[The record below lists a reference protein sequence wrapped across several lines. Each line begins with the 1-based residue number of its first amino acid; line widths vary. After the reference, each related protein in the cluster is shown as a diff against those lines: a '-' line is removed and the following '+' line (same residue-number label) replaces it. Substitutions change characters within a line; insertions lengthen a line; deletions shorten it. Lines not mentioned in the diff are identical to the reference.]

1 MRRYW
6 RLGVENQ
13 ESVKSAITVVYNNV
27 KLFYKMNPE
36 LALLNESFVSNQ
48 QKDEIRGRLVAV
60 NEARSELIKDPL
72 IDDRNKAMLQA
83 DLDKDPEELM
93 KEIIDQSK
101 VGTQVRT
108 NQGSRRNAIS
118 ALVTAYADR
127 VMDSVIER
135 VMDQLNP
142 IEIADEVQSRL
153 ANLIDVDEVA
163 KQMEEDVQEKI
174 IAFIVDEI
182 SADVETTLQKNITS
196 PVNIEN
202 MALEISHQGL
212 DMRERGII

>member
-1 MRRYW
+1 MRGYW
-6 RLGVENQ
+6 RLGVEDQ
-13 ESVKSAITVVYNNV
+13 ESVKGAITVVYNNV

-36 LALLNESFVSNQ
+36 LKLLNESFVSNQ

-72 IDDRNKAMLQA
+72 IDDRNKSMLQA

-127 VMDSVIER
+127 AMDSVIER